1 MENYKI
7 IEIIKEIKRGD
18 MSNFQVIYDVFSRLI
33 NYYGKKIGED
43 GCGDITLFFMELLY
57 SVDTDKFYPDESDA
71 MNRYIAVSLRNYYIV
86 LSKKA
91 DIAMKCSDE
100 LFEDSAKYFF
110 EPEEAL
116 SLKDGLLK
124 LSDRQRAVLTYRYFY
139 GFTDSEISDLLCISR
154 QAVHQ
159 LEMRAIAALKEYYC
173 I

>member
-18 MSNFQVIYDVFSRLI
+18 MSNFQAIYDVFSRLI

-71 MNRYIAVSLRNYYIV
+71 MNRYIAVSLRNYYIA

-116 SLKDGLLK
+116 SLKDGL
-124 LSDRQRAVLTYRYFY
+124 
-139 GFTDSEISDLLCISR
+139 
-154 QAVHQ
+154 
-159 LEMRAIAALKEYYC
+159 
-173 I
+173 